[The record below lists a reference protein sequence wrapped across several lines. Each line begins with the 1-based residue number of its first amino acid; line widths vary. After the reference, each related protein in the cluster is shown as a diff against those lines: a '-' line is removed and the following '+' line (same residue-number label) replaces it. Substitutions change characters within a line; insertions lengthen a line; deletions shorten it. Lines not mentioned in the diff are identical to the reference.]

1 MLDTFFN
8 NAQLRESFSL
18 LTFCTWTPALVI
30 ALIRCYFS
38 VYSYIL
44 RKRMRSSSSVPVRSG
59 CDWKGASLV
68 PVTSTRTTSKLQAGH
83 SPALWFHSS
92 LRCGDISVPLLTFES
107 PEAQEASKGVWHA
120 KGNVWFCGRADG
132 AFHRG
137 FILHTRSGLDPRG
150 GVNMLRWH
158 SD

>member
-1 MLDTFFN
+1 MLLWYVLDTFFD

-38 VYSYIL
+38 VYSSL
-44 RKRMRSSSSVPVRSG
+44 PVRSG
-59 CDWKGASLV
+59 CDRKGASLV
-68 PVTSTRTTSKLQAGH
+68 PVTSTRTTSKLKAGH

-107 PEAQEASKGVWHA
+107 MDAQEASKGVWHA
-120 KGNVWFCGRADG
+120 KGDVLVLRPCGWSVSIEVSHFTSEAG
-132 AFHRG
+132 STLEGMSTVA
-137 FILHTRSGLDPRG
+137 P
-150 GVNMLRWH
+150 MLRWH